1 MIYRLRY
8 NTLVILNQKEVLE
21 ELTKNLLDNKSFFL
35 SQKKMIFTK
44 LEF

>member
-21 ELTKNLLDNKSFFL
+21 EFTKNLLDNKSFFL
-35 SQKKMIFTK
+35 SQKK
-44 LEF
+44 